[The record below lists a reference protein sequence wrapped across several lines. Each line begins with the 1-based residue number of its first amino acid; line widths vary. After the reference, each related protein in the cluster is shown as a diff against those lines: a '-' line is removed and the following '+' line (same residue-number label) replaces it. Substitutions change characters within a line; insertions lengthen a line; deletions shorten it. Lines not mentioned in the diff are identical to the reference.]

1 MTTPQLSQHQR
12 RILQSVVELV
22 DDETPL
28 VGGSEIAAELDRNP
42 GTIRNQIQSL
52 SALQLVEGVPGPRG
66 GYKPTAAAYRTLDS
80 ERLDDPAD
88 VPVAQNDQAVHD
100 VNVEKIDFVTVH
112 SPNQCRAEVTVRGSV
127 QHFSQ
132 GEHVTLGP
140 TPSTELQISG
150 TVEAVEPTS
159 GTITLEVGRMTT
171 STEPMA
177 AD

>member
-1 MTTPQLSQHQR
+1 MVTPQLSQHQR
-12 RILQSVVELV
+12 RILQSLVELV
-22 DDETPL
+22 DEETPL
-28 VGGSEIAAELDRNP
+28 VSGAEIAGDLDRNP
-42 GTIRNQIQSL
+42 GTIRNQMQSL

-66 GYKPTAAAYRTLDS
+66 GYKPTAAAYRTLDN
-80 ERLDDPAD
+80 ERLNDPAD
-88 VPVAQNDQAVHD
+88 VPVARNDQAVHD

-112 SPNQCRAEVTVRGSV
+112 SPDECRAEVAVRGSV
-127 QHFSQ
+127 RDFSR

-171 STEPMA
+171 STEQMA